1 MFGAALSDV
10 TEFVRGIDLSQL
22 ASLLSTANQALA
34 GKDYKRAH
42 EACIQALQGYGPN
55 AEAYFLLG
63 VLTAEHDNHAK
74 AVELFDRALAL
85 QDKDARLH
93 AHRAR
98 ALLASNQREA
108 SRLAALRAATLG
120 PKDALTRDT
129 IGVVFTRLGDHAA
142 AVSLFEEAVKSN
154 PDHAD
159 YQYNLAS
166 SRQFAGDFEGAKQA
180 YRRAI
185 KLDGNLYKAWSALI
199 SLETQTAENQQI
211 ETLTRMFDTSEGD
224 EDRLLH
230 LGHALAKTCE
240 DLGDDAASLQ
250 WLGQAKAAR
259 KVSLDYKPSADE
271 AVFAA
276 ARQSAGT
283 GATGY
288 DSERPIFVVGLPRTG
303 TTLVERI
310 LSSHSDV
317 ASVGELAN
325 FSTLCK
331 QATGT
336 AGNLVMDAPTL
347 RAARLA
353 DMTSLGKSYED
364 SAAHLFGDAPRF
376 VDKMPLNILYAGLIQ
391 QALPNAR
398 IVCVRRHPMDACL
411 SNYRQLFATSFSYYN
426 YAYDLDDCGRYYLL
440 FDQLCA
446 HWRASLPA
454 DRYMEICYEDVIADQ
469 EGETRRLLSHCGL
482 DWQDACLD
490 FHNQTGAVATAS
502 SVQVRQPLY
511 SSSIG
516 RWKRHGAALD
526 SLRAVLT
533 QGGVL
538 DDAGEWLRG

>member
-1 MFGAALSDV
+1 MAAV
-10 TEFVRGIDLSQL
+10 
-22 ASLLSTANQALA
+22 
-34 GKDYKRAH
+34 
-42 EACIQALQGYGPN
+42 
-55 AEAYFLLG
+55 
-63 VLTAEHDNHAK
+63 
-74 AVELFDRALAL
+74 
-85 QDKDARLH
+85 
-93 AHRAR
+93 
-98 ALLASNQREA
+98 
-108 SRLAALRAATLG
+108 RAAQLG

-129 IGVVFTRLGDHAA
+129 IGVVFTRLGDHDA
-142 AVSLFEEAVKSN
+142 AVALFEDAVTSN
-154 PDHAD
+154 PDHAE

-166 SRQFAGDFEGAKQA
+166 SRQFAGNFDGAKQA

-185 KLDGNLYKAWSALI
+185 ALDPGLYKAWSALI
-199 SLETQTAENQQI
+199 SLEKQTVENEQI
-211 ETLTRMFDTSEGD
+211 DTLSQAFDQSGTD
-224 EDRLLH
+224 EDRRLH

-240 DLGDDAASLQ
+240 DLGDHTASLE
-250 WLGQAKAAR
+250 WLGRAKAAR
-259 KVSLDYKPSADE
+259 QMSLDYKSAADE
-271 AVFAA
+271 AVFEAA
-276 ARQSAGT
+276 KQTPGEGAAG
-283 GATGY
+283 Y
-288 DSERPIFVVGLPRTG
+288 SSERPIFVVGLPRTG

-317 ASVGELAN
+317 DSVGELAN

-331 QATGT
+331 QMTGT
-336 AGNLVMDAPTL
+336 PGNLVMDAPTL
-347 RAARLA
+347 RAAGSA
-353 DMTSLGKSYED
+353 DMTSLGKAYED

-376 VDKMPLNILYAGLIQ
+376 VDKMPLNILYAGLILK
-391 QALPNAR
+391 ALPNAR

-446 HWRASLPA
+446 HWRASFPA

-482 DWQDACLD
+482 DWQEACLD

-516 RWKRHGAALD
+516 RWKRHGTALD